1 MELYDAPPGY
11 SDPDVPE
18 GYSDPAKP
26 EKKGLAKLWEYA
38 KKKDAEMRSRPMKD
52 RLISAIGNT
61 TVGGIPDLKQ
71 VIDAI
76 PEDWSTTKSVLSAVN
91 SVLPSQSVAGIAKGA
106 SDLALGPAQLA
117 AHAAGIGKGRVDS
130 AVNAT
135 SDYYKRNFN
144 KSTSGEVAGQAL
156 ASLLPGSSASKLVTI
171 AKSAAA
177 PVVFTPET
185 NLKDDPEYWSR
196 KGTEAGVGAA
206 VGAAIP
212 LVGSAVRPV
221 AKGINKLK
229 DRLANA
235 GSVAE
240 VQGELT
246 SKFGGLTPGQ
256 YLKAKATEI
265 YEEPLA
271 RHDELMDKL
280 MPLAGDRKT
289 NYENTLMTIDRI
301 LGEHNNN
308 VSQMQP
314 EQASQLAALRDRIFQ
329 SIQKTSASTKS
340 NGVGMYLNNELPTV
354 AKTVG
359 GSDISNDLGGL
370 IQAYQD
376 LGKPLG
382 NNINKHGSRL
392 SRGVLQDVR
401 AAMLEDMHNESS
413 HLGGIWD
420 DARAIFRD
428 EVVPLFDKKHGGNLL
443 TTIRD
448 AWDPDDQLQKILQGG
463 LRDAKVNKI
472 QKIASGSASDPLIW
486 QAIEN
491 ATQGAHGRP
500 GAFASSLEKAL
511 PALEAIST
519 PEQAKQLREL
529 IFQAKAG
536 KVLGIAGEG
545 MVTPAMAGVGAAA
558 GSLVGAPGWGAGV
571 GASVGGHIAGA
582 SHFSPALSGQG
593 MAWRKLQ
600 DPGFRE
606 KLAKLW
612 NLPVGSPELD
622 SKFAQFLAQ
631 QSGRSQQPSLVE

>member
-1 MELYDAPPGY
+1 MIDDGWKE
-11 SDPDVPE
+11 VPVDSE
-18 GYSDPAKP
+18 GWQEVPVDSKP
-26 EKKGLAKLWEYA
+26 KSSLAKLWDKAKEYTE
-38 KKKDAEMRSRPMKD
+38 KNRPKT
-52 RLISAIGNT
+52 LKEALLKGIGNAG
-61 TVGGIPDLKQ
+61 VGAPM
-71 VIDAI
+71 
-76 PEDWSTTKSVLSAVN
+76 
-91 SVLPSQSVAGIAKGA
+91 QSVAGIAKGI
-106 SDLALGPAQLA
+106 SDVVLGPSQLA
-117 AHAAGIGKGRVDS
+117 AHATGVGTSAVDS

-135 SDYYKRNFN
+135 NDFYTKNFDR
-144 KSTSGEVAGQAL
+144 SIPGEVAGQAL
-156 ASLLPGSSASKLVTI
+156 TTLIPGGPVAGKLGKLLTI

-177 PVVFTPET
+177 PVAFTPET
-185 NLKDDPEYWSR
+185 NLKDGEDYLDR
-196 KGTEAGVGAA
+196 KLTEAKVGGA

-212 LVGSAVRPV
+212 LVGAAVRPV

-240 VQGELT
+240 TQGSL
-246 SKFGGLTPGQ
+246 SQNFGGKSAGK
-256 YLKAKATEI
+256 YLQDKAIEV
-265 YEEPLA
+265 YEAPLA
-271 RHDELMDKL
+271 KHDALMAQVGADAPNVTTGYK
-280 MPLAGDRKT
+280 
-289 NYENTLMTIDRI
+289 NTLAALDEIINDY
-301 LGEHNNN
+301 NNN
-308 VSQMQP
+308 VSKMRP
-314 EQASQLAALRDRIFQ
+314 EQIQQIQELRDNISKAVRPQ
-329 SIQKTSASTKS
+329 TTSTSVNSVNA
-340 NGVGMYLNNELPTV
+340 YLNNAPAIVTETTNPT
-354 AKTVG
+354 
-359 GSDISNDLGGL
+359 ISNDLAGL
-370 IQAYQD
+370 IRAYQD
-376 LGKPLG
+376 FGKPLG
-382 NNINKHGSRL
+382 KNIAGHGDRL
-392 SRGVLQDVR
+392 SRGTLQDIR
-401 AAMLEDMHNESS
+401 YAMLQ
-413 HLGGIWD
+413 
-420 DARAIFRD
+420 DAHEAAPDLAGNWGQAREVFKN
-428 EVVPLFDKKHGGNLL
+428 EVVPLFDKKQGGGIL
-443 TTIRD
+443 TQIRD
-448 AWDPDDQLQKILQGG
+448 AWDPDDQLQKLLQGG
-463 LRDAKVNKI
+463 LRDAKVNKV
-472 QKIASGSASDPLIW
+472 QKVASGAASDPLIW

-600 DPGFRE
+600 DPAFRE